1 MLVAHSALAS
11 FSYQDLLSIWV
22 FQFFWTNRRET
33 TPKYSQLIKIQ
44 LSRKGCSMDM
54 HINYTYFFENGYALF
69 VVLIWHYMISIKNFL
84 WLVTNFIVS
93 SISRCLCEG
102 MKMVDITQF
111 PQKYWIKWLHAYS
124 NFIPSWLAMKAW
136 DFFFAHLVSTCPLTG
151 SQQSEKVAGF
161 CSVSFLNLALQ
172 TALDGY
178 FIPGKLLHLK
188 A

>member
-1 MLVAHSALAS
+1 M
-11 FSYQDLLSIWV
+11 FE
-22 FQFFWTNRRET
+22 FFWTNRRET
-33 TPKYSQLIKIQ
+33 TSKYFQLIKVQ
-44 LSRKGCSMDM
+44 LSRKGCGMEP
-54 HINYTYFFENGYALF
+54 HI
-69 VVLIWHYMISIKNFL
+69 FL
-84 WLVTNFIVS
+84 WDWCCIMHYFPFWIGITLSTSKNSYCWLTNFAVS

-102 MKMVDITQF
+102 IKRVDTTQF

-124 NFIPSWLAMKAW
+124 NFIPSWLAMRAW
-136 DFFFAHLVSTCPLTG
+136 DFFLAHLVSTCPPTG
-151 SQQSEKVAGF
+151 SQQSGKVAGL